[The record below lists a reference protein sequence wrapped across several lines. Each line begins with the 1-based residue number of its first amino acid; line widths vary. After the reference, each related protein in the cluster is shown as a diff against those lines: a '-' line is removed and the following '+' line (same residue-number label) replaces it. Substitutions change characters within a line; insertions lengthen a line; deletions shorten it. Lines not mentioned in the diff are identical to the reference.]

1 MSENLIFLAGK
12 KALSHIK
19 TEGLHPESVKVVAGA
34 AGGPKWLI
42 LSHLD
47 RVIFSSWFRTRTEPL
62 FIIGSSAGAW
72 RFGAV
77 SQKNPITAIEKL
89 QTAYVSQS
97 YSSTPTPGEVS
108 LEGVRILNSF
118 LDDTG
123 IREILDHPYIRLNAL
138 AVRCRGPVASE
149 KRIPLIFGLTI
160 AVLCNM
166 IHRSFLKFF
175 FERVLFYDPRQ
186 IPPFFDMGGLPIR
199 QIPLDHHNI
208 RHALLASGSIPL
220 VMSGVTDIPGTW
232 GGVYRDGGVTD
243 YHLDIPFLKKDDDGI
258 VLFPHYTNRIIPG
271 WFDKKLTWRK
281 PAPSNMDNVLLVCPS
296 QEFIST
302 LPRHSI
308 PDRTDFQLF
317 HGRDR
322 ERIAYWNA
330 AAKKSECLGEEFLET
345 VRSGKIRELVK
356 PI

>member
-1 MSENLIFLAGK
+1 MSKNLIFRAGK
-12 KALSHIK
+12 KALPRIK
-19 TEGLHPESVKVVAGA
+19 SEGLCPENVKIVAGA

-47 RVIFSSWFRTRTEPL
+47 RIIFSSWFKMRTGPL

-77 SQKNPITAIEKL
+77 SQKDPITAIERL
-89 QTAYVSQS
+89 QTAYISQAYTS
-97 YSSTPTPGEVS
+97 KPTPEAVT
-108 LEGVRILNSF
+108 LEGNRILNTF

-123 IREILDHPYIRLNAL
+123 IREILDHPYIRLNLL

-149 KRIPLIFGLTI
+149 KRIPLTFGLAI
-160 AVLCNM
+160 AALCNM
-166 IHRSFLKFF
+166 MHRSFLKFF

-186 IPPFFDMGGLPIR
+186 IPPFFDMDEFPIQ
-199 QIPLDHHNI
+199 QIPLDRHNM

-220 VMSGVTDIPGTW
+220 VMSGVRDIPGTS
-232 GGVYRDGGVTD
+232 GGIYRDGGVTD
-243 YHLDIPFLKKDDDGI
+243 YHLDIPFLKKEDDGI

-271 WFDKKLTWRK
+271 WFDKKLIWRK
-281 PAPSNMDNVLLVCPS
+281 PNPSNMDNVLLVSPS
-296 QEFIST
+296 REFIST

-308 PDRTDFQLF
+308 PDRTDFRLF
-317 HGRDR
+317 QGRDR

-330 AAKKSECLGEEFLET
+330 AVKKSESLGEAFLET
-345 VRSGKIRELVK
+345 VHSGKIRELVK
-356 PI
+356 PM